1 MKNIVLG
8 LTGQTG
14 AGKSTLCQYLQQ
26 QGCSIINADQVAR
39 DVVEKGSDCIADVI
53 LEFGIEYLNMDGSLN
68 RRKLAESVFT
78 DKAKLKKLNDI
89 MFPYIIRDIQEKIQL
104 KKEAEE
110 GVIVLDAPTLF
121 ESGCDKF
128 CDKVVSVIATQEMRC
143 KRIIDRDG
151 LTEEEAMHR
160 ITAQHSDEFYVE
172 RSWSVV
178 QNNGDMEELKMQADN
193 LLSRLEY
200 MMENPEEEASA
211 QVEE

>member
-26 QGCSIINADQVAR
+26 KGCSIIDADQVAR

-89 MFPYIIRDIQEKIQL
+89 MFPYITR
-104 KKEAEE
+104 
-110 GVIVLDAPTLF
+110 
-121 ESGCDKF
+121 
-128 CDKVVSVIATQEMRC
+128 M
-143 KRIIDRDG
+143 
-151 LTEEEAMHR
+151 
-160 ITAQHSDEFYVE
+160 
-172 RSWSVV
+172 
-178 QNNGDMEELKMQADN
+178 QNT
-193 LLSRLEY
+193 
-200 MMENPEEEASA
+200 
-211 QVEE
+211 V